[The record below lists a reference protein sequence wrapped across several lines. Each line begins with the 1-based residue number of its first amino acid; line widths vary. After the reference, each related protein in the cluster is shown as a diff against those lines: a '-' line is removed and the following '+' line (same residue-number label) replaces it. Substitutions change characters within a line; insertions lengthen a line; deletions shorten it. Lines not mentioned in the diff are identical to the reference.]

1 MNYIFKVVNE
11 KMEDLELEAD
21 KVREEKLELEN
32 KLSAT
37 KVQLSCCQKDNEK
50 RLLDLKTRGKVS
62 EAQIEL
68 F

>member
-37 KVQLSCCQKDNEK
+37 KV
-50 RLLDLKTRGKVS
+50 
-62 EAQIEL
+62 
-68 F
+68 